1 MIWNVVNSPVLR
13 SGTLALVDTNP
24 QVLDTM
30 VRLARRAANAVDA
43 PVTVEGATDRGEVLA
58 SADFV
63 VLTFSDRNAHFRGVD
78 CEISNRHGIRM
89 CSGDTIGPGGV
100 FRALREIPVALD
112 VAADVERLAPRA
124 WMLNFVNPAT
134 VLGIALDRYAPA
146 VRSFAI
152 CDGPHEPHNW
162 VRMLKRLGIV
172 PENAVEMP
180 VAVEQK
186 LEMEIVGVNHFS
198 WVTTLRYDGVDY
210 LPRWREVLAADA
222 ERERA
227 TTASQEGGTD
237 NNAASKAR
245 YNATYALE
253 LMDVF
258 GAYPDRVAHTRRSI
272 RATGWRRSNRNPNR
286 VRRLHPPRPDGRTL
300 GRERAV
306 RLRRAPD
313 ERVSA
318 RRQARPRHRHYRVDV
333 GRPGQAVLSQHA
345 QRRRRAQHG
354 R

>member
-1 MIWNVVNSPVLR
+1 
-13 SGTLALVDTNP
+13 
-24 QVLDTM
+24 M
-30 VRLARRAANAVDA
+30 VRLARRAADAVDA
-43 PVTVEGATDRGEVLA
+43 PVAVDGATDRREVLA
-58 SADFV
+58 GADFV

-112 VAADVERLAPRA
+112 VAADVERLAPKA
-124 WMLNFVNPAT
+124 WVLNFVNPAT

-152 CDGPHEPHNW
+152 CDGPHEPHNR

-172 PENAVEMP
+172 PEANVDMP

-186 LEMEIVGVNHFS
+186 LEIVGVNHFS
-198 WVTTLRYDGVDY
+198 WVTTLRYDGADY
-210 LPRWREVLAADA
+210 LPRCVCEVLVADA

-253 LMDVF
+253 PTCS
-258 GAYPDRVAHTRRSI
+258 APTRTASPTPRSTWRST
-272 RATGWRRSNRNPNR
+272 RATGWRRSNRNADR

-318 RRQARPRHRHYRVDV
+318 RRQAPGV
-333 GRPGQAVLSQHA
+333 GRIGSGQVAGRHGLRWPGGAESGA
-345 QRRRRAQHG
+345 TPCGRWRASAESGHG
-354 R
+354 ATRSEREVE